1 VEGCGRD
8 HSVKLLFTF
17 LEYFMSQQL
26 FSLYS
31 WPRAIVHID
40 GDAFFT
46 SCEEAIHPELKGKAL
61 ITEAS
66 AVLSPAPAIR
76 LKN

>member
-1 VEGCGRD
+1 
-8 HSVKLLFTF
+8 
-17 LEYFMSQQL
+17 MSQQL

-46 SCEEAIHPELKGKAL
+46 SCEEAIHPDLKGKAL
-61 ITEAS
+61 I
-66 AVLSPAPAIR
+66 AVLLPAPAIR
-76 LKN
+76 LRN